1 MCDYSLMIVPNRL
14 AIEGEDLV
22 AHKFQSGTTGF
33 VSYSD
38 FTIWRAEQRSKS
50 LWHRLKGWF
59 ASKPDPDAGRLHS
72 TRGAPPCRSASNG
85 EGAAALL
92 V

>member
-22 AHKFQSGTTGF
+22 AHKFQSGTTG
-33 VSYSD
+33 SSLTQTSPYGERSSAQ
-38 FTIWRAEQRSKS
+38 RAY
-50 LWHRLKGWF
+50 G
-59 ASKPDPDAGRLHS
+59 
-72 TRGAPPCRSASNG
+72 T
-85 EGAAALL
+85 